1 MKNLAIAEKIIFNL
15 LAFTLFTVVF
25 MKMIKKNDTSY
36 VYILILEFI
45 GIAINFI
52 ELFISIKI
60 NAFFE
65 TIMYLFSVF
74 IPALVLIIEKEKKI
88 DFPEMYKLLMAKIY
102 KDSGKYDK
110 AKDYLFSLINK
121 YPESYLGHK
130 ALAKL
135 YEKEGKNEN
144 AIDEYIR
151 VTQINNKDLK
161 INYNIAN
168 LLNKANKKE
177 EAIKVLQENLKKNP
191 ELYDDSMLLGDI
203 LFELE
208 QYKEA
213 SSIYMTALRYHP
225 GDYNIY
231 YSMGMTCTMLNDFQ
245 RAKEFYDKA
254 AQINSL
260 AYNANLSLGQIALIY
275 GDLDEAEQYFNES
288 IKGEDA
294 ESGSYY
300 YLAQVALL
308 KGDKDK
314 AINYM
319 NIAVK
324 LEPKLYEKVQKDNIF
339 MPIRKKIIEPDK
351 ENERKNKMKYKEKKC
366 IDHLARTCTL
376 VSSLNN
382 DDIKTMN
389 NVKKKE
395 RNIEIQ
401 RDDIG

>member
-1 MKNLAIAEKIIFNL
+1 MAIAEKVIFNL

-52 ELFISIKI
+52 ELFINTKI
-60 NAFFE
+60 NPFFE
-65 TIMYLFSVF
+65 TIMYLFAVF

-102 KDSGKYDK
+102 KDLGKYDK
-110 AKDYLFSLINK
+110 AKNYLFSLINK

-151 VTQINNKDLK
+151 VAQINDKDLK

-168 LLNKANKKE
+168 LLNKANRKE
-177 EAIKVLQENLKKNP
+177 EAIKVLQDNLKKNP
-191 ELYDDSMLLGDI
+191 ELYDDAMLLGDI
-203 LFELE
+203 LFESE
-208 QYKEA
+208 HYKEA
-213 SSIYMTALRYHP
+213 CTIYINSLRYHP
-225 GDYNIY
+225 GNYDIY
-231 YSMGMTCTMLNDFQ
+231 YSLGMTCTMLNDFQ

-260 AYNANLSLGQIALIY
+260 AYNAKLSLGQIALIY
-275 GDLDEAEQYFNES
+275 GDLEEAEQYFNES
-288 IKGEDA
+288 TRGEDSEA
-294 ESGSYY
+294 GSYY
-300 YLAQVALL
+300 YLAKIALL
-308 KGDKDK
+308 KGDKEK
-314 AINYM
+314 AVNYM
-319 NIAVK
+319 NIAIK
-324 LEPKLYEKVQKDNIF
+324 LEPKLYEKIQKDTVF
-339 MPIRKKIIEPDK
+339 MPIIKVVIEPSKEIK
-351 ENERKNKMKYKEKKC
+351 ENERKNKMRYKEKKC
-366 IDHLARTCTL
+366 VNHLAKTCTL

-382 DDIKTMN
+382 DD
-389 NVKKKE
+389 VKME

-401 RDDIG
+401 RDDII